1 MRARLS
7 SFDGVSLSLSLSL
20 AVEFLLFSLRDLQTF
35 SHIESSISAEELIG
49 SIEVVLK
56 KP

>member
-1 MRARLS
+1 VRARLS

>member
-1 MRARLS
+1 MV
-7 SFDGVSLSLSLSL
+7 FLSLAL

-35 SHIESSISAEELIG
+35 FHIESSISAEELIG